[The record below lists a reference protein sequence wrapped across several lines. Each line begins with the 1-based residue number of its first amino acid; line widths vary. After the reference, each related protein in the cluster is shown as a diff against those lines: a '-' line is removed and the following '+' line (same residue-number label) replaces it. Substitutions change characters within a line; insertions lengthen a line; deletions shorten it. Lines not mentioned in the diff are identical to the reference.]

1 MSHKQRPRRK
11 IPNLTLPS
19 HLYIAGR
26 QKFTISS
33 AQIWSRIYIFP
44 VLDPSLLNSISYV
57 LQKLLQWFQATNS
70 LPSTLYKFI
79 YSSLRVPKRTRS
91 PRARNENDT
100 TSSATPPVFSV
111 SSSRLVQIG
120 CKTSFGAAGP
130 GTVPF
135 DRHSL
140 TVPHSTTRALEL
152 FI

>member
-1 MSHKQRPRRK
+1 MVENIHF
-11 IPNLTLPS
+11 PS
-19 HLYIAGR
+19 
-26 QKFTISS
+26 
-33 AQIWSRIYIFP
+33 SRS
-44 VLDPSLLNSISYV
+44 SLLNSISYV
-57 LQKLLQWFQATNS
+57 LQKLRFQATNS